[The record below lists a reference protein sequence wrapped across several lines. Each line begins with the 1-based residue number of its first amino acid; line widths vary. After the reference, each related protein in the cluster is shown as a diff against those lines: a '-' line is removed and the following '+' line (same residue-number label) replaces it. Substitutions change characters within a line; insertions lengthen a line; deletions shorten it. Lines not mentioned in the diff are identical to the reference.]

1 MVTIDSIALTCQMNI
16 TNLHSSSIQH
26 HFHRTSTSHPGAPLP
41 VQTMQLRHR
50 AVATWR
56 QALTWPWPQSFPL
69 SLLNER
75 CETNLNTQ
83 QVSNKK
89 KNQWELWNYLWNILN
104 TNYLSVFRGFSER
117 VSCFPELTG
126 WVFAS
131 PNFPMIP
138 RGIVFAA
145 EKVGRNLPTSHFP
158 FPDRTPPNQPTA
170 WWLHWNQDL
179 CPYWLLHGIDDFF
192 KIKDIWKGPPW
203 K

>member
-89 KNQWELWNYLWNILN
+89 KKSVG
-104 TNYLSVFRGFSER
+104 TVKLSMEHIEHKLFVGFSRVFRTCFMLSRTYRMGFCLSQLSHDTSRNR
-117 VSCFPELTG
+117 VC
-126 WVFAS
+126 
-131 PNFPMIP
+131 
-138 RGIVFAA
+138 
-145 EKVGRNLPTSHFP
+145 
-158 FPDRTPPNQPTA
+158 
-170 WWLHWNQDL
+170 
-179 CPYWLLHGIDDFF
+179 C
-192 KIKDIWKGPPW
+192 
-203 K
+203 